1 MLKKHGL
8 EMIMEICV
16 IFPQPIIHELFIDFT
31 KHVILQPTINAV
43 NVKMKEMYIQ
53 TILISIVVVEYRG
66 LLLDPESAWTSRDGT
81 EHQPAVLPEQADR

>member
-31 KHVILQPTINAV
+31 KHVVLQPLINAV
-43 NVKMKEMYIQ
+43 NVKMKEM
-53 TILISIVVVEYRG
+53 
-66 LLLDPESAWTSRDGT
+66 
-81 EHQPAVLPEQADR
+81 

>member
-1 MLKKHGL
+1 
-8 EMIMEICV
+8 MIMEIYV
-16 IFPQPIIHELFIDFT
+16 ILPKPISRELFIDFI
-31 KHVILQPTINAV
+31 KHVVVQPTINAV
-43 NVKMKEMYIQ
+43 DVKTKEMYNQ